1 MFTPESLIPGIVLDD
16 VKADFKAA
24 ERIEQYRLGKD
35 AVYIPAG
42 LKWNYVPR
50 RAIRSAEASH
60 RTVSAGHC
68 VTVRVRT
75 PALTIVTDAE
85 SFELSL
91 EKQASLDRF
100 LAVLAPQG

>member
-35 AVYIPAG
+35 AVY
-42 LKWNYVPR
+42 YVPR

-60 RTVSAGHC
+60 RTVNAGHC

>member
-24 ERIEQYRLGKD
+24 ERIEQWKD

-60 RTVSAGHC
+60 RTVNAGHC

>member
-1 MFTPESLIPGIVLDD
+1 MFIPESLIPGIDLDD

-42 LKWNYVPR
+42 LKWNYIPR
-50 RAIRSAEASH
+50 AAIRSAEASH

-68 VTVRVRT
+68 VAVRVRT

-100 LAVLAPQG
+100 LAVLAPQA

>member
-1 MFTPESLIPGIVLDD
+1 MFTPESLIPGIVLGD

-50 RAIRSAEASH
+50 RAIRSAETSH

-68 VTVRVRT
+68 VAVRVRT